1 MCSSLKNTLTELVLI
16 DVLNEKKKKNYK
28 LHRSIHM
35 IRHVTKLKFD
45 KSNMNNTVMK
55 TLQKN

>member
-16 DVLNEKKKKNYK
+16 DVLNEKKNYK